1 MHKEKG
7 MQEHRRQPSASQG
20 ERPWENKPT
29 NTLTLD
35 LQFPKLS
42 QSCIKSPH
50 LWWYFVLTAECL
62 CPLLPS
68 LNSYVDVIFSVMVL
82 EGGVVERWLCLESG
96 MLMNGASQS
105 SPAFP
110 AHENT
115 MRRCCLLTRKT
126 SHQNAAMLLHWSWTS
141 WPPELCK
148 IKFRCL

>member
-1 MHKEKG
+1 

-35 LQFPKLS
+35 FQFPKVS

-50 LWWYFVLTAECL
+50 LWWYFILAAECL
-62 CPLLPS
+62 CALLSP
-68 LNSYVDVIFSVMVL
+68 LNSYVDVISSAMVL
-82 EGGVVERWLCLESG
+82 EGGVIERWLCLESG
-96 MLMNGASQS
+96 MLMNGTPQS

-115 MRRCCLLTRKT
+115 MRRCHLLTRKT
-126 SHQNAAMLLHWSWTS
+126 ALTRMQPCSCIGLGLPISRTVQNKVPLFISY
-141 WPPELCK
+141 PVC
-148 IKFRCL
+148 